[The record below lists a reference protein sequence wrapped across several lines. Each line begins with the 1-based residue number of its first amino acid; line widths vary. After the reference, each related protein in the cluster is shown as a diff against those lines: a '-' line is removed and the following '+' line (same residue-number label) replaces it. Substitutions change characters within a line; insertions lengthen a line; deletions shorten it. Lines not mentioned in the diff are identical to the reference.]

1 MKELNEALVTLGIQ
15 DFQTDDLDAVK
26 TVVDTLQSSNI
37 EVEEAPASD
46 EEPAELDFEQIA
58 ADVGID
64 PDVEDEGEFYD
75 VDVEAVDR
83 EDAERAS
90 EYFDVKDFEDVPV
103 EDEEPIEESKML
115 TEDEIEPSENIIA
128 DLITDGNTTAD
139 DVDEAIRECCE
150 LIGESVENVDFDK
163 IHALVERE
171 ESATKIIPN
180 GHSPEFYYRLLD
192 RMVQDCKY
200 YLGAGYGFEKYLWAG
215 SVERQMQAMREIY
228 DILPIEPEWLT
239 REDIDEYERKMLAV
253 KAEQND
259 KRAKLEEDTVKYGSD
274 WVNKGKEGTHGRFK
288 TKKEA
293 DAQRKAMFASGY
305 KGEAVNNAE
314 VQISDSEIQKILE
327 KIKEEYKFLYDNR
340 DQVAGYDEAVAAYD
354 DFIQKPEF
362 MEFVRRLVAKRG
374 DFFSSDREIGAL
386 MFALDSLGYLD
397 KFEAVPLME
406 INEAAEAGNNVVF
419 VEMYTKLN
427 DGDLNGYR
435 EDLLKLSEQDKK
447 DYVEWASNNGIP
459 VEDLRLY
466 MGLNETSNPDCNFGT
481 TPNSYL
487 KDCNATP
494 CKMKRVHGFAANS
507 KENEG
512 FPLRKDDGLAP
523 KIVAIKESAENM
535 LATAKSDAHK
545 QAIVRRMAGKL
556 VSEGVSYSTAVR
568 MLTDK

>member
-15 DFQTDDLDAVK
+15 DYQTDDLDAVK

-37 EVEEAPASD
+37 EVEEAPVSD

-90 EYFDVKDFEDVPV
+90 EYFDVKDFEEPPV
-103 EDEEPIEESKML
+103 DEEEPIEESKML

-163 IHALVERE
+163 IHTLV
-171 ESATKIIPN
+171 A
-180 GHSPEFYYRLLD
+180 
-192 RMVQDCKY
+192 
-200 YLGAGYGFEKYLWAG
+200 
-215 SVERQMQAMREIY
+215 
-228 DILPIEPEWLT
+228 
-239 REDIDEYERKMLAV
+239 
-253 KAEQND
+253 
-259 KRAKLEEDTVKYGSD
+259 RAKLNEDTVKQGNA
-274 WVNKGKEGTHGRFK
+274 WVNKGKEGTHGKFK

-305 KGEAVNNAE
+305 KGEAVNNVE
-314 VQISDSEIQKILE
+314 VQISDSEIQKILD
-327 KIKEEYKFLYDNR
+327 KIEEEYKFLYDNR

-362 MEFVRRLVAKRG
+362 MEFVRRLVANRG

-386 MFALDSLGYLD
+386 MFVLDSLGYLD

-487 KDCNATP
+487 KDCNSTP
-494 CKMKRVHGFAANS
+494 CKMKRVQGFAANS

-545 QAIVRRMAGKL
+545 QAIIRRMAGKL